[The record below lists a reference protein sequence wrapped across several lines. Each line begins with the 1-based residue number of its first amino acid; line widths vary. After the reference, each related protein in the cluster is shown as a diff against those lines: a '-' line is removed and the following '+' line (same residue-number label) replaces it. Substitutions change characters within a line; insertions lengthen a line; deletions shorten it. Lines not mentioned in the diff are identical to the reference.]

1 MSCNCK
7 DQVRETLQRRIDE
20 AKKIEFEQKKK
31 LDKFQDGIRTG
42 AQSLISRM
50 VYRLGIYQ
58 NSFDN
63 DCKYNPS
70 HESVVLTLDK
80 TIWQDTKISTFYSEH
95 RPNILAQKDF
105 FDIVAILRPIT
116 RKREKAPGLL
126 KANIGREVEEI
137 KKSLDR
143 LEKLEKS
150 LERWKEGTRREQKVE
165 PIMITD
171 LHQ

>member
-7 DQVRETLQRRIDE
+7 DKVSETLQRRIDE

-31 LDKFQDGIRTG
+31 LDKFQDGIKNG

-50 VYRLGIYQ
+50 IYKLGIYQ

-63 DCKYNPS
+63 DCKYNLS
-70 HESVVLTLDK
+70 HESVISTLDNM
-80 TIWQDTKISTFYSEH
+80 TWQDAKISTFYSEH
-95 RPNILAQKDF
+95 RPKVIEQRDF

-126 KANIGREVEEI
+126 KADIGREIEEI

-171 LHQ
+171 LHL